1 MASNSHTTEHKPQDR
16 CGLHRERLKNTTEIA
31 KLLND
36 KKVRR
41 NGRPSSGIHL
51 LSYPRYL
58 RAGSAW
64 YFNIATSVLGVIFLA
79 ISDKDLYS
87 TRGQTV
93 LSLDIHY
100 PSISVGIIS

>member
-1 MASNSHTTEHKPQDR
+1 MASNGHTTEHKPQDR

-41 NGRPSSGIHL
+41 IGRPSYGIQL
-51 LSYPRYL
+51 LPCPGYL

-64 YFNIATSVLGVIFLA
+64 YFNIATSVVGVVF
-79 ISDKDLYS
+79 
-87 TRGQTV
+87 
-93 LSLDIHY
+93 
-100 PSISVGIIS
+100 